1 MHACHF
7 LAQAGFKRIANL
19 AGGID
24 AWSLT
29 VDAAVPRY

>member
-1 MHACHF
+1 MRPGRAS
-7 LAQAGFKRIANL
+7 GFTLVENL

-29 VDAAVPRY
+29 VDADVPRY